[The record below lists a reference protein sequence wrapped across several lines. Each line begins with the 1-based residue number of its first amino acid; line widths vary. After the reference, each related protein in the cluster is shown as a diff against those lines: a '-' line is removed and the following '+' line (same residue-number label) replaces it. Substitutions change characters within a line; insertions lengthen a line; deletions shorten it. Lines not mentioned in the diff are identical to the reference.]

1 MRKLT
6 LVLIAVVAL
15 VAAGIAVANGF
26 EGTRTAKAVT
36 GTFAATTVTKNE
48 TQTCTSSDGKAI
60 ARTNASYTG
69 TATGPAAELTGP
81 ATVELHALV
90 NTTDDV
96 GAVSGTIKIDT
107 AAGKNTTAHFDAV
120 YDHGK
125 LAGLAT
131 GHAGEAVKLVANLS
145 SGFSATGGLTDGKLG
160 GTAGGSAV
168 ELGPGKCVQ
177 TKPERSSAEGTV
189 SAVSSTSITVAGLTC
204 AVPASLQAQIANVK
218 VGDRAAIRCEIT
230 GGTATLV
237 KIDGKGDLDVHAE
250 ARQRR

>member
-6 LVLIAVVAL
+6 LVLIAVVSL
-15 VAAGIAVANGF
+15 VAAGVAVANGF

-36 GTFAATTVTKNE
+36 GTFTATTVTKNE
-48 TQTCTSSDGKAI
+48 TQTCTSSDGKSI

-69 TATGPAAELTGP
+69 TATGPAELTGP
-81 ATVELHALV
+81 ATIQVHALI

-107 AAGKNTTAHFDAV
+107 AADKNTVAQFDAV

-131 GHAGEAVKLVANLS
+131 GHAGDTVRLVANLS
-145 SGFSATGGLTDGKLG
+145 SGFSPAGGLTGGNLG
-160 GTAGGSAV
+160 ASAGGSAV
-168 ELGPGKCVQ
+168 ELGPGRCEQ
-177 TKPERSSAEGTV
+177 TRPEHSEAQGAV

-204 AVPASLQAQIANVK
+204 AVPASLAAQIANVK
-218 VGDRAAIRCEIT
+218 LGDRVAIRCDVAN
-230 GGTATLV
+230 GTATLS
-237 KIDGKGDLDVHAE
+237 KLNGKGIKASASVTAS
-250 ARQRR
+250 RR